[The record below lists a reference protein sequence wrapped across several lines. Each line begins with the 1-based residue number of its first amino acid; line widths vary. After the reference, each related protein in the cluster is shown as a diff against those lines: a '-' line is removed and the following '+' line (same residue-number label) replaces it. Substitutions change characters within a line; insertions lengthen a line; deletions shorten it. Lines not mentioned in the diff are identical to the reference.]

1 MPATSPEALSRK
13 AKNKAERLKQKRR
26 AKSAAKR
33 VEVKKSDLRCYKIAA
48 RQMLPRLP
56 EMSKAELRE
65 MLAQACRNT
74 AVPESVDA

>member
-1 MPATSPEALSRK
+1 MPATSPEALARK
-13 AKNKAERLKQKRR
+13 ADKRKQKRR
-26 AKSAAKR
+26 AKTAVVR
-33 VEVKKSDLRCYKIAA
+33 LELKKSDLPRYKIAA

-74 AVPESVDA
+74 AAVPETADA